1 MSNANTALPAADAH
15 CAAQGLW
22 QLLHNTT
29 HMQTFLARV
38 LHSVNGWPGSTEVE
52 DIAGTR
58 DTPARYLPLQKH
70 VLQTLNGHLQ
80 QAEPWAMQFLVL
92 CLVWVLPE
100 ARQALQR
107 HTPQKVNASF
117 FAHFDDRMNQL
128 VFGDSLSATSGHLA
142 HTPLEIVLTVVKE
155 LKHAYL

>member
-1 MSNANTALPAADAH
+1 MSDANTALPAADAP
-15 CAAQGLW
+15 CTAQGMW

-29 HMQTFLARV
+29 HMQAFLSRV
-38 LHSVNGWPGSTEVE
+38 VRSVDAWPGVTDVE
-52 DIAGTR
+52 DIAGIR
-58 DTPARYLPLQKH
+58 DAPAQYTPLQQH
-70 VLQTLNGHLQ
+70 VLRTLGGHLQ

-107 HTPQKVNASF
+107 HTPQKVNTSF
-117 FAHFDDRMNQL
+117 FAQFDNRMNQL